1 MSHVARHNKFHS
13 AKKHYLVTYIIYEG
27 PLSVASCDS
36 KKKLN

>member
-36 KKKLN
+36 KKN